1 MDQMNI
7 CPKCGQ
13 VVKSEALKCRYC
25 GYWFSAVTGN
35 ETPSSNT
42 AVPPQQPNA
51 QQANAGQQANQQQW
65 QQQQQ
70 QQSQQQQWQQQQQ
83 SQQQQWQQ
91 QQNQQ
96 QQWQQQQWQQGY
108 NAYPQSQ
115 RLLTVS
121 ELLSEGSKLGFANFL
136 GIFLAYILWGLTSW
150 IPYLNVGTTIG
161 LINLP
166 IALSKSDGR
175 AISPTAIFDGK
186 YRKYMGEFF
195 SLTGLMFISLFP
207 AFLFMVVPAII
218 IGYGWSQAYY
228 LMFDK
233 EISPSDAMLQST
245 KITYGYKSTLLWAD
259 LLIGVI
265 VSILWALIA
274 WLCGMV
280 IESAVLT
287 LILGLILFAAYSVI
301 KVGMSAVAY
310 RKLSK
315 RLDE

>member
-1 MDQMNI
+1 
-7 CPKCGQ
+7 
-13 VVKSEALKCRYC
+13 
-25 GYWFSAVTGN
+25 
-35 ETPSSNT
+35 
-42 AVPPQQPNA
+42 
-51 QQANAGQQANQQQW
+51 
-65 QQQQQ
+65 
-70 QQSQQQQWQQQQQ
+70 
-83 SQQQQWQQ
+83 
-91 QQNQQ
+91 
-96 QQWQQQQWQQGY
+96 
-108 NAYPQSQ
+108 
-115 RLLTVS
+115 
-121 ELLSEGSKLGFANFL
+121 
-136 GIFLAYILWGLTSW
+136 
-150 IPYLNVGTTIG
+150 
-161 LINLP
+161 
-166 IALSKSDGR
+166 
-175 AISPTAIFDGK
+175 
-186 YRKYMGEFF
+186 MGEFF

-245 KITYGYKSTLLWAD
+245 KITYGYKSTLFWAD

-274 WLCGMV
+274 WIFGMV

-310 RKLSK
+310 RELSK